1 MDMYLEKNVQTF
13 FEIKDVLLQ
22 FAYKVFCLCHLS
34 SSFEMIILQ
43 YKSRGKIVR
52 VCMGIFMTTHSN
64 KK

>member
-1 MDMYLEKNVQTF
+1 MDMYLEKNIQTF

-43 YKSRGKIVR
+43 YKSRGKIVSLY
-52 VCMGIFMTTHSN
+52 GNIYDHS
-64 KK
+64 